1 MIKVLSVSGS
11 PVVDSS
17 TDILLE
23 TIAQSIQS
31 SVPKTSK
38 VEISKI
44 RLNDLMFLP
53 CQACGKAPTPNFCF
67 FDDAL
72 TDVYKLLAECDCL
85 LVGSPIYFDAVSAQ
99 LKAFM
104 DRCNC
109 FRPPDYQDQQ
119 EKFRFVKIIK
129 VKRPGA
135 MVLVG
140 DNDGWIEG
148 PRRSIAG
155 FLKWVEVTSEG
166 LVWYRSL
173 DFNKKGTVA
182 SDTKTLEKA
191 KQLGQKLGKILC
203 DKSDR

>member
-53 CQACGKAPTPNFCF
+53 CQACGKDPTPNSCL

-72 TDVYKLLAECDCL
+72 PAVYK
-85 LVGSPIYFDAVSAQ
+85 
-99 LKAFM
+99 
-104 DRCNC
+104 
-109 FRPPDYQDQQ
+109 
-119 EKFRFVKIIK
+119 
-129 VKRPGA
+129 
-135 MVLVG
+135 
-140 DNDGWIEG
+140 
-148 PRRSIAG
+148 
-155 FLKWVEVTSEG
+155 
-166 LVWYRSL
+166 
-173 DFNKKGTVA
+173 
-182 SDTKTLEKA
+182 
-191 KQLGQKLGKILC
+191 
-203 DKSDR
+203 